1 MAIERIDHRT
11 YTPQGQTW
19 DDAKRQE
26 FFGGVQKGQAVD
38 GRQGFSWQHDG
49 SGWTQ
54 TDEGAPAPAG
64 PGGGALPPSA
74 PAPGAGPTTAPGTPQ
89 RPSALPPS
97 PPPASPAPQ
106 IPLGSPTAI
115 APPQTTPVTTPGI
128 QGQNGRVT
136 APGLIDASQQTV
148 PTTDGV
154 NAAFK
159 TRLLELLEQ
168 NPAAVSMTDPAV
180 AGQSAAF
187 RAATERSAL
196 KNRAG
201 LMERAS
207 AEGIADSEA
216 TRAAGRDIETQAGQA
231 IGANDAALVG
241 QEIQARRGLLQQ
253 ALDMANQMGLADEAN
268 NLQRQIANLDAVL
281 KTRGLD
287 LTQSAQ
293 TLERDLATLDVNT
306 KQYLADIDAQLRREG
321 YSTQERLAQLD
332 AELRKLG
339 ITTQHSLGT
348 LELALRDKLGTGEL
362 NLGFLSTLLQN
373 QQANNKLGFDIG
385 QWQSI
390 LNRDALIAATGG

>member
-64 PGGGALPPSA
+64 PGGGALPPA
-74 PAPGAGPTTAPGTPQ
+74 PPAAGAGPTTAPGTPQ

-97 PPPASPAPQ
+97 PPPASAPPQ
-106 IPLGSPTAI
+106 IPIGATNGTGQSPT
-115 APPQTTPVTTPGI
+115 P
-128 QGQNGRVT
+128 GRVT
-136 APGLIDASQQTV
+136 APGLIDANAPPQA
-148 PTTDGV
+148 TTGNV

-159 TRLLELLEQ
+159 TKLLELLEQ

-241 QEIQARRGLLQQ
+241 QEIQARRGLMQQ